1 MVRLTRPERIAVW
14 IWVVLALFV
23 GNAIYD
29 LLLTRGIKEYLVRHA
44 LHEAGRGPAVPLVD
58 LMHGVVLDATW
69 IGLLFGSVVLLAGM
83 LTVKLFKHRASTEHP
98 STLAP

>member
-1 MVRLTRPERIAVW
+1 MQRLTRPERIAVW

-29 LLLTRGIKEYLVRHA
+29 LLLTRGIKEYLLRQA
-44 LHEAGRGPAVPLVD
+44 LHDAGRGPAVALVD
-58 LMHGVVLDATW
+58 LMHAVVLDATW

-83 LTVKLFKHRASTEHP
+83 LTVKMLRAPRTTP
-98 STLAP
+98 

>member
-1 MVRLTRPERIAVW
+1 MPSGSGSCWRSSSAT
-14 IWVVLALFV
+14 
-23 GNAIYD
+23 AIYD

-44 LHEAGRGPAVPLVD
+44 LHQAGRGPAVPLVD